1 MAGASRRALRTAGAL
16 IATPAFVL
24 ALTAPALTG
33 SAVARTA
40 KAGSPVVRSALQQIG
55 ARPRLPR
62 HSLIAG
68 LAPAATRLHV
78 TVALKPRNP
87 AALAGYAE
95 AVSNPASGA
104 YQHFLTP
111 AGFAQRFGATP
122 AEVKVVDRA
131 LRSRGLTPGQL
142 SAGALSIPL
151 TATASQL
158 ERGLSISLLKLALP
172 GRRMALAADTAPS
185 IPAVAAG
192 LVQSVIGLDTAVG
205 PKPLLARLRG
215 GSSRSGR
222 GGSKHK
228 RPHVVT
234 AGPQPCAAAQA
245 TAEAQ
250 GAHTDDQIAS
260 AYGFS
265 GLYSAGDQGAGTT
278 VALYELEPVE
288 ASDIAAYQACYG
300 THTAVSYDRID
311 GGAGVG
317 AGGGE
322 AALDIENVIGLAPA
336 SNVLVYEGPNSN
348 SSSPGSGP
356 YDVFSAIVNQDRA
369 QVVSVSWG
377 ECEHELGA
385 ADGRAEGNLFE
396 QAAVQGQTIVAAS
409 GDSGSEDCDAGGTL
423 PQTELAVDDPSSQ
436 PFVTGVGGTTL
447 SSLGPRPTES
457 VWNTGG
463 GLVPLLQP
471 GAAGGGISD
480 LWPMPAG
487 QRDAAASLHVLGAG
501 VTGSACG
508 QLGGYCREVPDVS
521 ADADP
526 STGYVIYWNGTGS
539 ESGSERGWQAIGGT
553 SGAAPLWAAL
563 FALTDSSR
571 ACAGHPVG
579 YAVPA
584 LYRAASSSYTS
595 DFNDVRSGNNDFTGT
610 NGGRFT
616 AGPGYDEASG
626 LGTPNGTPLAGNLCA
641 DSLHLTDPG
650 SQSAAKHASISL
662 RLRSADARATPIAFH
677 ASGLPPGL
685 RLNGSTGR
693 VTGRPTRTG
702 RFHVTVVAQDPQ
714 QSTARES
721 FTWSVGGAP
730 RILGLTA
737 GGFRTRHPTLSFTVK
752 AGRGSPAL
760 RELEIAVPKGLRIVS
775 AQGLRLTTSN
785 RARVRFRA
793 HVATGL
799 LVVALHKALSQVSV
813 TLAGPGLRSV
823 SGRKPNA
830 RGASAP
836 RLGVS
841 VVDSGHGTSQ
851 LRAKLANGK

>member
-1 MAGASRRALRTAGAL
+1 MADASRRALRTAGAL

-24 ALTAPALTG
+24 AVTAPALTG
-33 SAVARTA
+33 SAVARTV
-40 KAGSPVVRSALQQIG
+40 KTGSPLVRSAMQRVG
-55 ARPRLPR
+55 TRPSLPR
-62 HSLIAG
+62 HSLIVG
-68 LAPAATRLHV
+68 RAPAATLLHV
-78 TVALKPRNP
+78 TVALKPRDP
-87 AALAGYAE
+87 AALAAYAQ

-111 AGFAQRFGATP
+111 AEFAQRFGATP
-122 AEVKVVDRA
+122 TEVSAVDKA
-131 LRSRGLTPGQL
+131 LHARGLTPGRL

-151 TATASQL
+151 RATAAEL
-158 ERGLSISLLKLALP
+158 ERGLSVSLLKLALP
-172 GRRMALAADTAPS
+172 GRRTALAADTAPS
-185 IPAVAAG
+185 IPAGAAG
-192 LVQSVIGLDTAVG
+192 AVQSVIGLDTAVE
-205 PKPLLARLRG
+205 PRPLLARL
-215 GSSRSGR
+215 SAR
-222 GGSKHK
+222 GGSKPK
-228 RPHVVT
+228 RPRVVT
-234 AGPQPCAAAQA
+234 GGPQPCSAAQS
-245 TAEAQ
+245 TAQSQ
-250 GAHTDDQIAS
+250 GVHTDDQIAS

-278 VALYELEPVE
+278 VALYELEPVD
-288 ASDIAAYQACYG
+288 ASDIATYQACYG
-300 THTAVSYDRID
+300 THTAVNYDRID
-311 GGAGVG
+311 GGAGAG

-336 SNVLVYEGPNSN
+336 SNVLVYQGPNSN

-369 QVVSVSWG
+369 QVVSISWG
-377 ECEHELGA
+377 ECEHGLGA
-385 ADGRAEGNLFE
+385 ADGQAEGDLFE

-409 GDSGSEDCDAGGTL
+409 GDNGSEDCDSGGTL

-457 VWNTGG
+457 AWNTGG

-501 VTGSACG
+501 VTGPECG
-508 QLGGYCREVPDVS
+508 RPGGYCREVPDVS

-526 STGYVIYWNGTGS
+526 STGYVIYWNGSGS
-539 ESGSERGWQAIGGT
+539 ESGSSRGWQAIGGT

-584 LYRAASSSYTS
+584 LYRAASSSYGS
-595 DFNDVRSGNNDFTGT
+595 DFNDVRTGNNDFTGT

-626 LGTPNGTPLAGNLCA
+626 LGTPNGTPLADSLCA
-641 DSLHLTDPG
+641 DSLHLTNPG
-650 SQSAAKHASISL
+650 SQTGAKHASISL
-662 RLRSADARATPIAFH
+662 RLWSADARGTAIAFR

-685 RLNGSTGR
+685 SLNDATGR

-702 RFHVTVVAQDPQ
+702 RFHVTVVARDPQ

-737 GGFRTRHPTLSFTVK
+737 GGLRTRHPTLSFTVK

-760 RELEIAVPKGLRIVS
+760 RELDIAVPKGLRIVS
-775 AQGLRLTTSN
+775 TQGLQLTTPSGGQ
-785 RARVRFRA
+785 VRFRA

-799 LVVALHKALSQVSV
+799 LAMVLRKELSQVSV
-813 TLAGPGLRSV
+813 TLAEPGLRSV

-830 RGASAP
+830 RGSPA
-836 RLGVS
+836 RLAVS

-851 LRAKLANGK
+851 LRAKLAKGK

>member
-1 MAGASRRALRTAGAL
+1 MAGAWRRALRSAGAL
-16 IATPAFVL
+16 VATPAFVL
-24 ALTAPALTG
+24 AVTALSG
-33 SAVARTA
+33 SAVAQTA
-40 KAGSPVVRSALQQIG
+40 NTGSPLVRSAMQQVG
-55 ARPRLPR
+55 TRPSLPR
-62 HSLIAG
+62 HALIVG
-68 LAPAATRLHV
+68 RAPAATLLHV
-78 TVALKPRNP
+78 TVALKPRDP
-87 AALAGYAE
+87 TALAAYAQ

-111 AGFAQRFGATP
+111 AEFAQRFGATS
-122 AEVKVVDRA
+122 AEVSVVDNA
-131 LRSRGLTPGQL
+131 LRARGLTPGRL

-151 TATASQL
+151 RATAAEL
-158 ERGLSISLLKLALP
+158 ERGLSVSLLKLALP
-172 GRRMALAADTAPS
+172 DRRTALAADAAPS
-185 IPAVAAG
+185 IPAAAAG
-192 LVQSVIGLDTAVG
+192 AVQSVIGLDTAVE
-205 PKPLLARLRG
+205 PRPLLARLPAH
-215 GSSRSGR
+215 
-222 GGSKHK
+222 GGSKRK

-234 AGPQPCAAAQA
+234 GGPQPCSAAQS
-245 TAEAQ
+245 TAQSQ

-288 ASDIAAYQACYG
+288 ASDIATYQSCYG

-311 GGAGVG
+311 GGAGTG

-377 ECEHELGA
+377 ECERDLGA
-385 ADGRAEGNLFE
+385 SDGEAEGDLFE
-396 QAAVQGQTIVAAS
+396 QAAVQGQTFVAAS
-409 GDSGSEDCDAGGTL
+409 GDNGSEDCDSGGTL

-447 SSLGPRPTES
+447 GSLGPRPTES

-501 VTGSACG
+501 VTGSECG
-508 QLGGYCREVPDVS
+508 QPGGYCREVPDVS

-539 ESGSERGWQAIGGT
+539 ESGSARGWQAIGGT

-571 ACAGHPVG
+571 ACARHPVG

-584 LYRAASSSYTS
+584 LYRAASSSYAS
-595 DFNDVRSGNNDFTGT
+595 DFNDVRTGNNDFTGT
-610 NGGRFT
+610 NGKRFT

-626 LGTPNGTPLAGNLCA
+626 LGTPNGAPLAATLCA
-641 DSLHLTDPG
+641 DSLHLTNPG
-650 SQSAAKHASISL
+650 SQTGAEHASVSL
-662 RLRSADARATPIAFH
+662 RIRSTDARGTAIAFH

-685 RLNGSTGR
+685 SLNGSTGR

-702 RFHVTVVAQDPQ
+702 HFHVTVVARDPQ

-737 GGFRTRHPTLSFTVK
+737 GGLRTRHPTLSFTVK

-775 AQGLRLTTSN
+775 AQGLQLTTSS
-785 RARVRFRA
+785 RAQVRFRA
-793 HVATGL
+793 HVTTGL
-799 LVVALHKALSQVSV
+799 LVVVLRRALSQVSV
-813 TLAGPGLRSV
+813 SLAGPGLRSV

-830 RGASAP
+830 RGAP
-836 RLGVS
+836 TRLVVS
-841 VVDSGHGTSQ
+841 VVDSGHGTTQ
-851 LRAKLANGK
+851 LRAKLAMGK

>member
-24 ALTAPALTG
+24 AVTASGLTG
-33 SAVARTA
+33 SATARMA
-40 KAGSPVVRSALQQIG
+40 DAGSPEVRSALQQVG
-55 ARPRLPR
+55 NRPSLPR
-62 HSLIAG
+62 HARIVG
-68 LAPAATRLHV
+68 VAPAAALLHV
-78 TVALKPRNP
+78 AVALKPRDP
-87 AALAGYAE
+87 AALAAYAE
-95 AVSNPASGA
+95 AVANPGSRA

-111 AGFAQRFGATP
+111 ATFAERFGATP
-122 AEVKVVDRA
+122 AEVSTVDNA
-131 LRSRGLTPGQL
+131 LRSRGLTPGRL

-151 TATASQL
+151 TAAAAEL
-158 ERGLSISLLKLALP
+158 ERGLAVSLLKLSLP
-172 GRRMALAADTAPS
+172 GGRTALAADTAPS
-185 IPAVAAG
+185 IPAAAAG
-192 LVQSVIGLDTAVG
+192 AVQSVIGLDTAVG
-205 PKPLLARLRG
+205 PKPLLSRLAA
-215 GSSRSGR
+215 R
-222 GGSKHK
+222 GGSKPE
-228 RPHVVT
+228 RPHVISG
-234 AGPQPCAAAQA
+234 GPQPCAAAQS
-245 TAEAQ
+245 TAASQ

-265 GLYSAGDQGAGTT
+265 GLYSAGDQGVGTT
-278 VALYELEPVE
+278 VALYELEPVD
-288 ASDIAAYQACYG
+288 ASDIATYQACYG
-300 THTAVSYDRID
+300 THTSVSYDRID

-385 ADGRAEGNLFE
+385 ADGQAEADLFQ

-409 GDSGSEDCDAGGTL
+409 GDSGSEDCDSGGTL

-471 GAAGGGISD
+471 GAAGGGISA

-501 VTGSACG
+501 ATGAECG
-508 QLGGYCREVPDVS
+508 QPGGYCREVPDVS

-526 STGYVIYWNGTGS
+526 ATGYVIYWNGTGS
-539 ESGSERGWQAIGGT
+539 ESGSARGWQAIGGT

-571 ACAGHPVG
+571 GCAGHPVG

-584 LYRAASSSYTS
+584 LYRAASSSYAT
-595 DFNDVRSGNNDFTGT
+595 DFNDVRTGNNDFTGT
-610 NGGRFT
+610 NGARFT
-616 AGPGYDEASG
+616 AGPGFDEASG
-626 LGTPNGTPLAGNLCA
+626 LGTPNGSPLAGSLCA
-641 DSLHLTDPG
+641 DSLRLTDPG
-650 SQSAAKHASISL
+650 NQSAAAHAAISL
-662 RLRSADARATPIAFH
+662 RLRSADARGTAIAFH

-702 RFHVTVVAQDPQ
+702 HFHVTVVARDPQ
-714 QSTARES
+714 ESTARES
-721 FTWSVGGAP
+721 FTWSVGGAT
-730 RILGLTA
+730 RILGLT
-737 GGFRTRHPTLSFTVK
+737 GVGLRTRHPILSFVVK

-760 RELEIAVPKGLRIVS
+760 RELDIAVPKGLRIAS
-775 AQGLRLTTSN
+775 ARGLKLTIPSG
-785 RARVRFRA
+785 AQVRFRA
-793 HVATGL
+793 HVATGV
-799 LVVALHKALSQVSV
+799 LVVDLRKGLGQVNV
-813 TLAGPGLRSV
+813 TMAGPGLRSV
-823 SGRKPNA
+823 SGRKANA
-830 RGASAP
+830 RGAPAP
-836 RLGVS
+836 RLVVS
-841 VVDSGHGTSQ
+841 VVDNGHGTSQ
-851 LRAKLANGK
+851 LRAKLAKGR